1 LALDPFP
8 PQHRPT
14 EKYWAEGDNTMRHRK
29 GGFKLGRN
37 TSHRRALLR
46 NLVTSIILN
55 DKVHTTITKAR
66 AARPI
71 VEKMITLGKNGSVHA
86 RRQALAYMM
95 TPESVDRLFAT
106 VAPRY
111 GDRTGGYT
119 RVIRT
124 GVRKGD
130 SSEMA
135 FIELLGAEQELSEK
149 AQKRAEAREKRREE
163 LQKQMSEES
172 ALTEGGDPNA
182 QP

>member
-1 LALDPFP
+1 
-8 PQHRPT
+8 
-14 EKYWAEGDNTMRHRK
+14 MRHRN

-55 DKVHTTITKAR
+55 DRCHTTITKAK
-66 AARPI
+66 ATRPI

-86 RRQALAYMM
+86 RRQALAYLM
-95 TPESVDRLFAT
+95 TPESVDRLFKI

-111 GDRTGGYT
+111 AERNGGYS
-119 RVIRT
+119 RIVRT

-130 SSEMA
+130 ASEMA

-149 AQKRAEAREKRREE
+149 ASKREEVKAKRREE
-163 LQKQMSEES
+163 LQKQLEE
-172 ALTEGGDPNA
+172 ANA
-182 QP
+182 GNDETK